1 MDTSAWMRAYK
12 TQVVERRRE
21 QAAEVVEP
29 RLERRPRNPV
39 VYSIHS
45 RQGGNDNT
53 RQYSPNIA
61 QFAGG
66 GQQREPGHHA
76 VGVETVGVAVEVLA
90 GAGRDAAVVKRQ
102 RFE

>member
-45 RQGGNDNT
+45 RRGGNDHY
-53 RQYSPNIA
+53 RQATQSGA
-61 QFAGG
+61 CKT
-66 GQQREPGHHA
+66 GQSLTPRLRCLDSGLRRNDDT
-76 VGVETVGVAVEVLA
+76 GF
-90 GAGRDAAVVKRQ
+90 GAGSAEVPA
-102 RFE
+102 